1 MSYLKAFGKFWYDF
15 IVGEDWRIAAG
26 VAGALAAGAL
36 LASADAVGD
45 TLLVVLVAVAIVVV
59 VVASVV
65 GSAARLPRPP
75 RTGKGG

>member
-1 MSYLKAFGKFWYDF
+1 MPYVKAFGKFWYHF

-36 LASADAVGD
+36 LASGDVMSD

-59 VVASVV
+59 VVACVV
-65 GSAARLPRPP
+65 GTAIASRSARI
-75 RTGKGG
+75 KGG